1 MTNNDILRRLR
12 FAFNFD
18 DDTMMKLFALG
29 GQEVTRAE
37 VSNWLKKEEDEDHV
51 GIYDKQLAVFL
62 NGLIIDRR
70 GKREGPQPKPEKTLS
85 NNIILRK
92 LKIALNFRDEHIVH
106 TLAKANI
113 RASKHEVN
121 ALFRKE
127 TQSHYRQCKDQ
138 FLRNFIYGL
147 QIKLRPEMKLGGS
160 EEE

>member
-18 DDTMMKLFALG
+18 DDTMMKLFADG
-29 GQEVTRAE
+29 GQEVTRTE
-37 VSNWLKKEEDEDHV
+37 ISNWLKKEDDEAHV

-62 NGLIIDRR
+62 NGLIVDRR
-70 GKREGPQPKPEKTLS
+70 GKREGPQPKPEKTL
-85 NNIILRK
+85 NNNLILRK
-92 LKIALNFRDEHIVH
+92 LKIALNFRDEHIVD

-127 TQSHYRQCKDQ
+127 TQSQYRQCKDQ

-147 QIKLRPEMKLGGS
+147 QIKLRPEVKWGES

>member
-70 GKREGPQPKPEKTLS
+70 GKREGPQPKPEKTLN

-92 LKIALNFRDEHIVH
+92 LKIALNLRDEHIVH

-127 TQSHYRQCKDQ
+127 TQSQYRQCKDQ

>member
-62 NGLIIDRR
+62 LSLI
-70 GKREGPQPKPEKTLS
+70 
-85 NNIILRK
+85 
-92 LKIALNFRDEHIVH
+92 HISEP
-106 TLAKANI
+106 T
-113 RASKHEVN
+113 
-121 ALFRKE
+121 
-127 TQSHYRQCKDQ
+127 
-138 FLRNFIYGL
+138 
-147 QIKLRPEMKLGGS
+147 RPY
-160 EEE
+160 